1 MLKPIHQMKPFLF
14 QLPEYALV
22 LLVLSAA
29 YTPPFSFN
37 PLVLI
42 AVAALA
48 LQLIFKNRVTG
59 LLIGG
64 LFLLANLFFLG
75 AVVSEFAEFPQKT
88 SDAYLL
94 LIGGFSVFLLTMAM
108 SVMMIYKY
116 AVQQEV
122 KLA

>member
-1 MLKPIHQMKPFLF
+1 MKLFLF
-14 QLPEYALV
+14 KLPEYALV

-88 SDAYLL
+88 SDAYQLL
-94 LIGGFSVFLLTMAM
+94 LGGFSVFLLTMAM